1 MSYFEIA
8 MLVCFGA
15 AWPFSIYRSYVS
27 KSTKGK
33 SAVFLI
39 IVIIGYA
46 SGILHK
52 MMYSFDGVIW
62 CYIVNMVMVIIDTS
76 LYYRNRF
83 LEKQ

>member
-8 MLVCFGA
+8 MLVCFGI
-15 AWPFSIYRSYVS
+15 AWPFSIYRSFVS
-27 KSTKGK
+27 RSTKGK

-52 MMYSFDGVIW
+52 IMYSFDGVIW
-62 CYIVNMVMVIIDTS
+62 FYAVNMFMVIIDAA
-76 LYYRNRF
+76 LYYRNRRI
-83 LEKQ
+83 EKC

>member
-8 MLVCFGA
+8 MLVCFGV

-39 IVIIGYA
+39 IVILGYA

-52 MMYSFDGVIW
+52 IMYSFDGVIW
-62 CYIVNMVMVIIDTS
+62 FYIANMFMVMIDAA
-76 LYYRNRF
+76 LYLRNRRF
-83 LEKQ
+83 EK

>member
-8 MLVCFGA
+8 MLVCFGV

-33 SAVFLI
+33 SAVFLV
-39 IVIIGYA
+39 IVLLGYA

-52 MMYSFDGVIW
+52 IMYSFDGVIW
-62 CYIVNMVMVIIDTS
+62 FYIVNMIMVLADTV
-76 LYYRNRF
+76 LYYRNRRV
-83 LEKQ
+83 EKR